1 MKDDRFIKKVLIVI
15 AFLLALNIVLAVLY
29 NSPVSHAAKG
39 FEYKVVEIYEI
50 GYGPGESKLNRK
62 LLTAS
67 LNEYNK
73 EGWELF
79 LWLDGYDTVVFK
91 R

>member
-1 MKDDRFIKKVLIVI
+1 MKNNRFIKKVLIVI
-15 AFLLALNIVLAVLY
+15 AFLLALNIGLTILY

-39 FEYKVVEIYEI
+39 IEYKVVEIFDI
-50 GYGPGESKLNRK
+50 GYADQKLNEEI
-62 LLTAS
+62 LEES

>member
-1 MKDDRFIKKVLIVI
+1 MKDDRLIKKVLLVI
-15 AFLLALNIVLAVLY
+15 AFLLALNIGLTILY

-39 FEYKVVEIYEI
+39 FEYKVVEILEI

-73 EGWELF
+73 EGWEVVLYM
-79 LWLDGYDTVVFK
+79 LDFNSFVFK